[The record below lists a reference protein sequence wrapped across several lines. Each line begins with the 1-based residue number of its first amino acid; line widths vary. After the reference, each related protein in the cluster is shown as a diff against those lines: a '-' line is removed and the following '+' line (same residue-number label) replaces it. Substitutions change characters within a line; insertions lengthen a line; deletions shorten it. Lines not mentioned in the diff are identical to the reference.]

1 MRCPQRI
8 LRKAEGRH
16 ENLTQSLAYPLFDR
30 RGACGGHVTAQPTTP
45 LTWSPAMQPCTTFP
59 GSLKSTEKLSA
70 CNTCTKL
77 TSPILGCYMGGK
89 LVCRSCTNK
98 ALRPT
103 KHHA

>member
-1 MRCPQRI
+1 
-8 LRKAEGRH
+8 
-16 ENLTQSLAYPLFDR
+16 
-30 RGACGGHVTAQPTTP
+30 
-45 LTWSPAMQPCTTFP
+45 MQPCTTFP

-77 TSPILGCYMGGK
+77 TSPILGCYLGGK